1 MPPILY
7 FYFDSSDAAKRDC
20 LGLLSSLVFQLGSR
34 KPEDFYGYLRQQH
47 TRELLVDRPTY
58 ESLIAIL
65 AQLMR
70 MSGPICLI
78 IDALDECPDYAGYN
92 GLLEL
97 LERLCALEGD
107 TFRLL
112 VTSRREADIERVM
125 SRLATHSLSFHNHDQ
140 HKADLDQY
148 IHAQL
153 TGRQYSRW
161 PDGIKRQAQQALL
174 EKANG
179 M

>member
-1 MPPILY
+1 MPG
-7 FYFDSSDAAKRDC
+7 D
-20 LGLLSSLVFQLGSR
+20 QLR
-34 KPEDFYGYLRQQH
+34 
-47 TRELLVDRPTY
+47 V
-58 ESLIAIL
+58 LIAKPL
-65 AQLMR
+65 ADPKVLTT
-70 MSGPICLI
+70 LFKKTVVVV

-161 PDGIKRQAQQALL
+161 PNGIKRQAQQALL

-179 M
+179 T